1 MLHSA
6 EKLWVTLYFDRHFT
20 KYFFIYIFIL
30 LKLKKLSRELLQR
43 NCKTS
48 AFVTKVLH
56 SSETLL
62 LLIKELQY
70 GFSSHLKCI
79 LKKEYKTSVRKDNVS
94 HGNIF
99 IPPKFFFHPSL
110 FYFLFHVPL
119 RPLHFKYYLSEHRV
133 KKKNMITD
141 KMPLYLIK
149 WN

>member
-1 MLHSA
+1 MTAFNYYFIILLFPLGMLHSA

-30 LKLKKLSRELLQR
+30 LKLKILSRELLQR

-79 LKKEYKTSVRKDNVS
+79 FKERIQNFCEKRQRFSWEHIHS
-94 HGNIF
+94 
-99 IPPKFFFHPSL
+99 PKIYFSPITLLFSL
-110 FYFLFHVPL
+110 SCS
-119 RPLHFKYYLSEHRV
+119 FKASAF
-133 KKKNMITD
+133 
-141 KMPLYLIK
+141 
-149 WN
+149 